1 MNVVHKDSNCS
12 PVISRW
18 FEFVFTEEIY
28 AALKDSTISEADR
41 VSKVYKICGT
51 SLIRGNP
58 RSDLFFEFY
67 YQVVR

>member
-1 MNVVHKDSNCS
+1 MLFRSTEDDR
-12 PVISRW
+12 ISKIAK
-18 FEFVFTEEIY
+18 IY
-28 AALKDSTISEADR
+28 DA
-41 VSKVYKICGT
+41 